1 MDENEIMEA
10 LTEDFFRGWDVTP
23 TGGGF
28 LITTDWAL
36 PNNERIEIH
45 VRRVGDREDLFIV
58 TDGGELINY
67 LFSHGVDLTQDRVAR
82 RTLDGIA
89 KNRSIK
95 VTEHQLVKGANEEE
109 LAGAVRVVLE
119 AVKEASFSLWL
130 KIGSK
135 PEDQVH

>member
-1 MDENEIMEA
+1 MDENEILEA
-10 LTEDFFRGWDVTP
+10 LAEDFFQGWDVAP

-28 LITTDWAL
+28 LITTDWVF

-67 LFSHGVDLTQDRVAR
+67 LFSQGVDLTQDRESQRILA
-82 RTLDGIA
+82 GIA
-89 KNRSIK
+89 ENRSIK

-109 LAGAVRVVLE
+109 VAAAVRVLLE
-119 AVKEASFSLWL
+119 AVKEVSFSLWH
-130 KIGSK
+130 KIRSN
-135 PEDQVH
+135 PEDSVH

>member
-1 MDENEIMEA
+1 MDENEILEA
-10 LTEDFFRGWDVTP
+10 LTEDFFQGWDVTP

-28 LITTDWAL
+28 LITTDWVL

-67 LFSHGVDLTQDRVAR
+67 LFSQGVDITRDRDSK
-82 RTLDGIA
+82 RTLNGIA
-89 KNRSIK
+89 ENRSIK

-109 LAGAVRVVLE
+109 IAWAVRVLLE
-119 AVKEASFSLWL
+119 TVKEASFSLWH
-130 KIGSK
+130 KIKSK
-135 PEDQVH
+135 PEDSVH